1 MARRRKNPARKPKT
15 RKAKST
21 RGRKPI
27 FTPEQKRLLGRM
39 ISVALKEQ
47 LRAVVRGM

>member
-1 MARRRKNPARKPKT
+1 MPRRRKKSAKKPKT
-15 RKAKST
+15 RTAKST

-39 ISVALKEQ
+39 IRTALKEQ
-47 LRAVVRGM
+47 LRGVARGM